1 MSEEISYQEI
11 VNKVKEAYIRA
22 CKSLPSEV
30 LEALTK
36 ALDKETEPLA
46 KAVLEVLIENA
57 EIAKKEDLPICQDT
71 GIPVVWVKIGEEVCI
86 KNLEKAINEGLFLAY
101 KEGLL
106 RASVC
111 EVLTRKNT
119 GTNTP
124 AVIHYELVPG
134 KVLEIHILPKGCG
147 SENMSA
153 LAMLPPSAGVEGIKR
168 FVVETVKKA
177 GPNPCPP
184 VTVGV
189 GIGGTFEKA
198 AFLAKKALFRPFG
211 TFHPEEEIAKLEKEL
226 LSEINSLMIGPLGL
240 KGKTTALAV
249 HIETYPSHI
258 ASLPVA
264 VNFQCH
270 AYRIAKIKFL

>member
-11 VNKVKEAYIRA
+11 VNQVKEAYIRA

-36 ALDKETEPLA
+36 ALDEETEPLA

-57 EIAKKEDLPICQDT
+57 EIAKKENLPICQDT
-71 GIPVVWVKIGEEVCI
+71 GIPVVWVKIGEEVYI

-124 AVIHYELVPG
+124 AVIHYEIVPG
-134 KVLEIHILPKGCG
+134 KVLEIDLLPKGCG

-153 LAMLPPSAGVEGIKR
+153 LAMLPPSAGIEGIKR

-198 AFLAKKALFRPFG
+198 AILAKKALFRPLG
-211 TFHPEEEIAKLEKEL
+211 ASHPEEEIANFEKEL

-249 HIETYPSHI
+249 HIETYPCHI

-264 VNFQCH
+264 VNLQCH

>member
-22 CKSLPSEV
+22 CKSLPPEV
-30 LEALTK
+30 LESLTK
-36 ALDKETEPLA
+36 SLDEETEPLA
-46 KAVLEVLIENA
+46 KAVLEVLLENA
-57 EIAKKEDLPICQDT
+57 EIARKENLPICQDT

-134 KVLEIHILPKGCG
+134 KVLEIDLLPKGCG

-153 LAMLPPSAGVEGIKR
+153 LAMLPPSAGIEGIKR
-168 FVVETVKKA
+168 SVVEIVKKA

-198 AFLAKKALFRPFG
+198 ALLAKKALFRPFG
-211 TFHPEEEIAKLEKEL
+211 TSHPEEEIAKLEKEL

-249 HIETYPSHI
+249 HIETYPCHI

>member
-11 VNKVKEAYIRA
+11 VNQVKEVYIRA
-22 CKSLPSEV
+22 CKSLPQEV

-36 ALDKETEPLA
+36 ALDEETEPLA
-46 KAVLEVLIENA
+46 KAVLEVLLENA
-57 EIAKKEDLPICQDT
+57 EIARKENLPICQDT

-134 KVLEIHILPKGCG
+134 KVLEIDLLPKGCG

-153 LAMLPPSAGVEGIKR
+153 LAMLPPSAGIEGIKR
-168 FVVETVKKA
+168 SVVEIVKKA

-198 AFLAKKALFRPFG
+198 ALLAKKALFRPFG
-211 TFHPEEEIAKLEKEL
+211 TSHPEEEIAKLEKEL

-249 HIETYPSHI
+249 HIETYPCHI

>member
-1 MSEEISYQEI
+1 MDREVAYQEI
-11 VNKVKEAYIRA
+11 VEKVKEAYIKA
-22 CKSLPSEV
+22 CKILPEEV
-30 LEALTK
+30 LVALKK
-36 ALDKETEPLA
+36 ALEEETEPLA

-57 EIAKKEDLPICQDT
+57 EIALKENLPICQDT
-71 GIPVVWVKIGEEVCI
+71 GIPVVWVRMGEEVKI
-86 KNLEKAINEGLFLAY
+86 ENLEKAVNEGLFLAY

-124 AVIHYELVPG
+124 AVIHYEIVPER
-134 KVLEIHILPKGCG
+134 VLEIEVLPKGCG

-153 LAMLPPSAGVEGIKR
+153 LVMLPPSAGVEGIKR

-184 VTVGV
+184 ITVGV

-198 AFLAKKALFRPFG
+198 ALLAKRALFRPLG
-211 TFHPEEEIAKLEKEL
+211 KLHPNPEIACLEREL
-226 LSEINSLMIGPLGL
+226 LTQINTLMIGPLGL
-240 KGKTTALAV
+240 KGKTTALGV

-264 VNFQCH
+264 VNLQCH
-270 AYRIAKIKFL
+270 AYRIAKIKLL